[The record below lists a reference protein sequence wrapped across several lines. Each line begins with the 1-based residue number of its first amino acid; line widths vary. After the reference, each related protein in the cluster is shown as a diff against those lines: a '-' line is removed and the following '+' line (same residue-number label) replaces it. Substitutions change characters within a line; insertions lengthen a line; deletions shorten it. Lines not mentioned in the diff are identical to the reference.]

1 MTSFEPAQTLRK
13 HRPLLLAMEA
23 VGWLHMTGKA
33 RAEFLQAQGRR
44 DTDYDDLR
52 WYERESPPFPW
63 DGLLGWLRS
72 RFSSVNG
79 ASIPWPT
86 VLTEFVSKHRKRDGA
101 GLLGLLQ
108 ASHGIVSSIEKNF
121 PDPTSKYLKQDAT
134 HMWLSSA
141 FGQPRRNLLAD
152 PPDVLTKT
160 GWHRLLDEVRRIL
173 GELKELG
180 EASTA
185 DVNAWRG
192 WRDSAV
198 GPETL
203 LRVAFSSTV
212 AETRLPN
219 NEVTLWDQ
227 SYVAAALFKSA
238 VAGAVLEGSSFPW
251 TSKDLKQATRWRL
264 LTVGVGTDHYEAR
277 AVRIGDW
284 TGSWGAI
291 QEFFARVRELVEVDL
306 AIGSLLYA
314 DTIVEVFSFPGERS
328 TGDSDLGVCAWKAW
342 LQGEVDRIAGDLDL
356 ETPPTCRVSGPT
368 RSLVPIVREAQQV
381 RSSLAVPVHRS
392 WRIRGGGDGGHVCPV
407 CQVRLNGH
415 SDDKGHPCTVCE
427 KRRRGRLDAWLRGE
441 LGADTIW
448 VNEVA
453 DTNGRLALLTLSL
466 DLEPWLEGRCVDSL
480 RTQAISEWRR
490 FNPTLGG
497 RANPIDPARPHD
509 SLVQCVRGKLG
520 AYNKDDPV
528 LTRLQEGYG
537 YEPNWPSF
545 FAKIVED
552 RSDAPSWG
560 TLDEGARAHWIVHQ
574 LFTKL
579 PSPGRVYRSWRQAEE
594 FFTALADE
602 FRQLA
607 ARHPNRWRVRRLV
620 LEPDAASAAAGWEDR
635 EIYEGHLEGTLVD
648 LLYQQSDGRFL
659 TTSNLAR
666 LLPAHATG
674 HELEGREIQLM
685 GEDRIRRTLRI
696 ANVKEKAAGLLGCY
710 YPFILLELSPLRFRA
725 LVPLEAAS
733 ACLDR
738 AIELW
743 NEEFARVWDRLPLR
757 AGMVGFPQKLPFQ
770 AVIEAVRA
778 IEHKFNDAE
787 PETWRVLQRDGHGGV
802 VDLVFLR
809 RDGGSELRTVPVS
822 LPDGRLDVF
831 YPYLAVTDEELRFPL
846 DFRVPDGQV
855 YRHALDLRP
864 GDEVWVRPTLV
875 AAEFLDSTAQRFEL
889 GRVSPLAHWSE
900 MRATWDLVR
909 RAAPSTVT
917 LHAVR
922 AELMRRRE
930 AWQRP
935 DGRWAAEGE
944 DTWRK
949 LAEAVL
955 ADQLG
960 LEGAALRSVVETA
973 SNGLLEWALE
983 WHLSVLKETV
993 GEVEYG

>member
-1 MTSFEPAQTLRK
+1 MTSFEPAQTLRT

-33 RAEFLQAQGRR
+33 RAEFLRGQGGQ
-44 DTDYDDLR
+44 DAGYDDLR
-52 WYERESPPFPW
+52 WYESPRFPW
-63 DGLLGWLRS
+63 DELLSWAPS
-72 RFSSVNG
+72 RFSSVKG
-79 ASIPWPT
+79 ASKPWPT
-86 VLTEFVSKHRKRDGA
+86 SLTDFLSKHRKCRGT

-108 ASHGIVSSIEKNF
+108 AAHGIVSGIEKNL
-121 PDPTSKYLKQDAT
+121 PRRTSDYLKQDAT
-134 HMWLSSA
+134 HIWLSSA

-152 PPDVLTKT
+152 PPEVLTKT

-180 EASTA
+180 EANTA
-185 DVNAWRG
+185 DVSAWRR

-284 TGSWGAI
+284 TGSWAAI
-291 QEFFARVRELVEVDL
+291 REFFERVRELVEVYL
-306 AIGSLLYA
+306 AVGSLLYA
-314 DTIVEVFSFPGERS
+314 DTSVEVFSFPGERS
-328 TGDSDLGVCAWKAW
+328 TGDSDLGVCAWEAW
-342 LQGEVDRIAGDLDL
+342 LQGEVDRIAGKLNL
-356 ETPPTCRVSGPT
+356 ETPSTCRISEPT

-381 RSSLAVPVHRS
+381 RSCLAVPVHRS
-392 WRIRGGGDGGHVCPV
+392 WRIENDRNGGHVCPV
-407 CQVRLNGH
+407 CLVRLNGRA
-415 SDDKGHPCTVCE
+415 DDKARPCTVCQG
-427 KRRRGRLDAWLRGE
+427 RRRGRLDAWLRGE
-441 LGADTIW
+441 LDADTIW

-480 RTQAISEWRR
+480 RTQAISEWRK

-497 RANPIDPARPHD
+497 RLNPIDPARPHD
-509 SLVQCVRGKLG
+509 SLVQYVRGQLG
-520 AYNKDDPV
+520 AYDKNDRD
-528 LTRLQEGYG
+528 
-537 YEPNWPSF
+537 WPSF

-552 RSDAPSWG
+552 RSDAPSCEQ
-560 TLDEGARAHWIVHQ
+560 LNEGACADWIVHQ

-579 PSPGRVYRSWRQAEE
+579 PSPGRVYRFWRQAEE

-620 LEPDAASAAAGWEDR
+620 LEPDAALAAAGWEDR

-674 HELEGREIQLM
+674 HELGGREIQLM

-696 ANVKEKAAGLLGCY
+696 ANVKEAGLLGCY
-710 YPFILLELSPLRFRA
+710 YPFILLEVSPLRFRA

-787 PETWRVLQRDGHGGV
+787 PETWRVLQREGHGGV

-831 YPYLAVTDEELRFPL
+831 YPYLAVTDEQLRFPL

-864 GDEVWVRPTLV
+864 GDEVWVRPALV
-875 AAEFLDSTAQRFEL
+875 AAIFLDSTAQRFEL
-889 GRVSPLAHWSE
+889 GPVRSLGHWSE
-900 MRATWDLVR
+900 IRATWDLVR
-909 RAAPSTVT
+909 RAAPSTAA

-930 AWQRP
+930 AWQGQ

-944 DTWRK
+944 ETWRK
-949 LAEAVL
+949 LAEAIL

-960 LEGAALRSVVETA
+960 LEGAALRSVVEAA

-993 GEVEYG
+993 GEVEYA